1 VELWEVKETII
12 LDSKVALEWQ
22 LGQVGVLSLLLKM
35 KYLKQVAESI
45 MEFKKLL
52 EVIRTQLIEH
62 LLINFA
68 IQILVSIT
76 IAQM

>member
-1 VELWEVKETII
+1 MELWEVKQTII

>member
-1 VELWEVKETII
+1 MELWEVKQTII

-45 MEFKKLL
+45 MEFKRLL

>member
-1 VELWEVKETII
+1 MELWEVKQTII

-35 KYLKQVAESI
+35 KYHKQVVESI

>member
-1 VELWEVKETII
+1 VELWEVKQTII

>member
-1 VELWEVKETII
+1 VELWEVKQTII

-45 MEFKKLL
+45 MEFKRLL